1 MQMEGENGGGL
12 GTRLGI
18 IMENS
23 RNMGNGGFL
32 QPDQHDNGMAATIKM
47 VKKVLQ
53 RNITGLQC
61 TEMHKGSV
69 ALCWLKMG

>member
-32 QPDQHDNGMAATIKM
+32 QPDQHDNGMAATIKT
-47 VKKVLQ
+47 VKKYCKEILQ
-53 RNITGLQC
+53 ACNAQKCI
-61 TEMHKGSV
+61 KAV
-69 ALCWLKMG
+69 